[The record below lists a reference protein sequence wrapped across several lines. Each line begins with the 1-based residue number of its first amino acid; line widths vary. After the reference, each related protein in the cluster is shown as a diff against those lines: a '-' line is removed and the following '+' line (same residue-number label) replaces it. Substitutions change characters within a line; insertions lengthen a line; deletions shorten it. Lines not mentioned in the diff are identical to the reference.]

1 MGRFEASVVCLVR
14 QLNHFPVKK
23 AYIQLHL
30 AVWLA
35 GFTGVLGRLI
45 ELNEAWLVWY
55 RVGLTA
61 LAFWIWCWIVPTQE
75 RTSLKTR
82 LAIMAVGT
90 VATAH
95 WLTFYASIKYAN
107 VSIALV
113 CFSSIGFFTSLFE
126 PLLLRTPFRWTELL
140 LGCLTLFGIYLIFH
154 FDTSYKT
161 GILLGMISS
170 VLASLF
176 PTWNRYFLRTTS
188 STRMLAWQQLGGFIF
203 LSALLP
209 VYLTYSTKGT
219 NIPSLSDWAWILF
232 LVGGCSVWA
241 FHLSASALKKLSAF
255 TVNLSYG
262 LEPVYG
268 ILLAFLLFREDKM
281 LHTGFYLG
289 TVIILIALVLHAILS
304 YQRSKSITS

>member
-1 MGRFEASVVCLVR
+1 MIFDPL
-14 QLNHFPVKK
+14 KK

-35 GFTGVLGRLI
+35 GFTGILGRLI

-61 LAFWIWCWIVPTQE
+61 LAFWIWCMIKPSGVRLPL
-75 RTSLKTR
+75 RTI
-82 LAIMAVGT
+82 LAIMAVGM

-95 WLTFYASIKYAN
+95 WVTFYGSIKYAN

-113 CFSSIGFFTSLFE
+113 CFSSIGFFTALFE
-126 PLLLRTPFRWTELL
+126 PLLLGTPFRWTELL
-140 LGCLTLFGIYLIFH
+140 LGTLTLLGIYLIFH
-154 FDTSYKT
+154 FDVEYKT

-176 PTWNRYFLRTTS
+176 PIWNRFFLRTTS
-188 STRMLAWQQLGGFIF
+188 STQMLAWQQSGGFIF
-203 LSALLP
+203 LSAILP
-209 VYLTYSTKGT
+209 IYLSYSTIGT
-219 NIPSLSDWAWILF
+219 NVPTLSDWGWLLF

-255 TVNLSYG
+255 TVNLSYS
-262 LEPVYG
+262 LEPLYG
-268 ILLAFLLFREDKM
+268 ILLAFLIFREDKM
-281 LHTGFYLG
+281 LHPGFYVG
-289 TVIILIALVLHAILS
+289 TAIILTALGLHAVISFRRSNLS
-304 YQRSKSITS
+304 TIP

>member
-1 MGRFEASVVCLVR
+1 MVCLVR
-14 QLNHFPVKK
+14 WLNLSPVKK

-61 LAFWIWCWIVPTQE
+61 LAFWIWCWIVPKNE
-75 RTSLKTR
+75 PLKLSTR
-82 LAIMAVGT
+82 LSIMAVGI

-113 CFSSIGFFTSLFE
+113 CFSSIGFFTALFE
-126 PLLLRTPFRWTELL
+126 PWLLRLPFRWTDLILGGFTLL
-140 LGCLTLFGIYLIFH
+140 GIYLIFH
-154 FDTSYKT
+154 FDANYKT
-161 GILLGMISS
+161 GILLGMISA

-176 PTWNRYFLRTTS
+176 PIWNRFFLRTTS

-209 VYLTYSTKGT
+209 FYLTYSTIGT
-219 NIPSLSDWAWILF
+219 HVPSMSDWGWILV

-268 ILLAFLLFREDKM
+268 ILLAFLLFREDKL
-281 LHTGFYLG
+281 LHRGFFMG
-289 TVIILIALVLHAILS
+289 TAIIMTALVFHAVLS
-304 YQRSKSITS
+304 YKRSKSITP